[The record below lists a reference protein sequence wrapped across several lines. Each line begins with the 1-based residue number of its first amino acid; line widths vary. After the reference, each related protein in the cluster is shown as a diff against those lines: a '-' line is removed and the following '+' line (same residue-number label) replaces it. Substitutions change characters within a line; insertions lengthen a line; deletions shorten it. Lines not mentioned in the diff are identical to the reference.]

1 VKYLLL
7 LAIVYVAYAVWRNN
21 RLQDAAAR
29 RPPVRPQLPQEMVA
43 CAQCGLHLPK
53 SEALPGTRGDWY
65 CCKEHRQRAGG

>member
-1 VKYLLL
+1 
-7 LAIVYVAYAVWRNN
+7 
-21 RLQDAAAR
+21 
-29 RPPVRPQLPQEMVA
+29 MVA